1 MGVSVGKN
9 EQHNPISTGVVNKR
23 DTIDQF
29 DLRLVIQEIG
39 LDGVLYPIGSALVI
53 GQQIRVNLETEENH
67 KFQFVLFDCE
77 MGGTHNML
85 RIYDEQCP
93 NENSRFVNA
102 EWLDPLSFNAVTSRF
117 QDSALL
123 RIICTV
129 RIYKTDGTWPT
140 PCDTTQRRKRGAED
154 TFIKSTNVGIII
166 PLVPYFRK
174 TRFPIEDYIY
184 FSCVLPFVFLY
195 LLYQQFR
202 YIFQ

>member
-1 MGVSVGKN
+1 
-9 EQHNPISTGVVNKR
+9 
-23 DTIDQF
+23 
-29 DLRLVIQEIG
+29 
-39 LDGVLYPIGSALVI
+39 
-53 GQQIRVNLETEENH
+53 
-67 KFQFVLFDCE
+67 
-77 MGGTHNML
+77 ML

-93 NENSRFVNA
+93 NENARLVNA
-102 EWLDPLSFNAVTSRF
+102 EWLGLLSFNAFTKRF
-117 QDSALL
+117 QDSTLL

-129 RIYKTDGTWPT
+129 RIYKTDTTLPT
-140 PCDTTQRRKRGAED
+140 SCDSIQRRKRGTED